1 MLQST
6 NKYQQVERVVQLRP
20 LDSFSGSL
28 SQRTYL
34 CLKSAIL
41 ELAYPPGA
49 LIRKSTICETLGVS
63 RSPVSEAIA
72 RLAAERLVKVVP
84 QAGTYVSRFS
94 ISEIRESAFIREA
107 IEVAAVNQL
116 APQITDDQL
125 IELRRNLRIQEAL
138 VADGDGA
145 GFYKLDSEFHGL
157 LMSYTGYP
165 RLAELAEVS
174 WVQIYR
180 ARQQILPER
189 GRVLAT
195 LGEHWAV
202 VEALEV
208 RDADRAEIA
217 LRKHLRQLVS
227 FLVPLKRSRPELFD
241 PE

>member
-1 MLQST
+1 M
-6 NKYQQVERVVQLRP
+6 
-20 LDSFSGSL
+20 
-28 SQRTYL
+28 
-34 CLKSAIL
+34 
-41 ELAYPPGA
+41 
-49 LIRKSTICETLGVS
+49 
-63 RSPVSEAIA
+63 
-72 RLAAERLVKVVP
+72 
-84 QAGTYVSRFS
+84 SRFS

-138 VADGDGA
+138 VADGDDA

-174 WVQIYR
+174 WVQIDR

-208 RDADRAEIA
+208 RDADRAVIA

-227 FLVPLKRSRPELFD
+227 FLVPLQRSRPELFD